1 MRDGDTIAIDIPAR
15 SIHLAV
21 DPAELERRRASQ
33 EAAGWQ
39 PATPRKRKVS
49 AALRAYAMLTTS
61 AAHGAVR
68 RA

>member
-1 MRDGDTIAIDIPAR
+1 MRDGDRIAIDIPNR
-15 SIHLAV
+15 RIHLDV
-21 DPAELERRRASQ
+21 ETAELDQRRAAQ

-39 PATPRKRKVS
+39 PAKPRKRKVS

-68 RA
+68 RV

>member
-1 MRDGDTIAIDIPAR
+1 MRDGDTIAIDIPNR
-15 SIHLAV
+15 SIRLDV
-21 DPAELERRRASQ
+21 DAGELDRRRSEQ

-39 PATPRKRKVS
+39 PAQPRKRKVS

-68 RA
+68 RV